1 MLKKWSCPG
10 MGPGVSHLLGLSQPI
25 LELKPSAT
33 IHRDQEGHPSS
44 SPTPLLH
51 STPHVTPQLADPT
64 LDPRPV
70 IHFFS
75 FPLPLSL
82 KVAK

>member
-64 LDPRPV
+64 LDPRLV

-75 FPLPLSL
+75 LPLSL